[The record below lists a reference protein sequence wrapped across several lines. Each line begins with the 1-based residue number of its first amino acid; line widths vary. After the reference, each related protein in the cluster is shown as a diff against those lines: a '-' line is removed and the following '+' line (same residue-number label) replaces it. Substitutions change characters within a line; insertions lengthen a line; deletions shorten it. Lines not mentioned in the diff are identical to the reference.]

1 MSQVCIKNINIQK
14 TGRISV
20 HGQIEKSKTLLIAL
34 HGYGQLVPYF
44 IRKFHQVN
52 SDDILVIAPEGLHRF
67 YLNGTSGRVGA
78 SWMTKEARLDDI
90 EDNINYLNQV
100 YSVYNQN
107 HTFQKV
113 IVLGFSQGA
122 ATAARW
128 IEKTEFRIDAFIQ
141 WAGVFPPDLEINA
154 NNSKW
159 QSLKHFYVVGNQ
171 DPYFAENSND
181 AYNQSEWLKK
191 HNFHPEISTFEGK
204 HDIDA
209 ATLNRILEK
218 VG

>member
-1 MSQVCIKNINIQK
+1 MSQGCIENINTQK
-14 TGRISV
+14 TGRIAV

-44 IRKFHQVN
+44 IRKFQQVN
-52 SDDILVIAPEGLHRF
+52 SDDIMVIAPEGLHRF

-100 YSVYNQN
+100 YSVYNENQ
-107 HTFQKV
+107 TFQKV

-181 AYNQSEWLKK
+181 AYNQSEWLNK
-191 HNFHPEISTFEGK
+191 HNFHSEISTFEGK
-204 HDIDA
+204 HDIDP
-209 ATLNRILEK
+209 ATLNQILEK

>member
-1 MSQVCIKNINIQK
+1 MNTEIHSISIQK
-14 TGRISV
+14 TGRIAV
-20 HGQIEKSKTLLIAL
+20 HGEAEKSKILLIAL

-44 IRKFHQVN
+44 IRKFQHVD
-52 SDDILVIAPEGLHRF
+52 SDAILVIAPEGLHRF

-100 YSVYNQN
+100 YQQFVGQ
-107 HTFQKV
+107 HKFEKI

-128 IEKTEFRIDAFIQ
+128 IEKTEFHIHAFIQ

-159 QSLKHFYVVGNQ
+159 EGMRHFYVVGNQ

-181 AYNQSEWLKK
+181 EYKQSEWLKK
-191 HNFHPEISTFEGK
+191 HNFHPKTITFEGK

-209 ATLNRILEK
+209 ATLNEILAK

>member
-1 MSQVCIKNINIQK
+1 MSQVCIENINTQK
-14 TGRISV
+14 TGRIAV

-44 IRKFHQVN
+44 IRKFHQIDSTRNFV
-52 SDDILVIAPEGLHRF
+52 VAPEGLHRF

-100 YSVYNQN
+100 YQRFVGQ
-107 HTFQKV
+107 QKFDKI

-128 IEKTEFRIDAFIQ
+128 IENTDFKIDAFIQ

-154 NNSKW
+154 SNSKW

-171 DPYFAENSND
+171 DPYFAENSSD
-181 AYNQSEWLKK
+181 EYNQSAWLKK
-191 HNFHPEISTFEGK
+191 HNFHPETITFDGK
-204 HDIDA
+204 HDVDPV
-209 ATLNRILEK
+209 TLNEILEK

>member
-1 MSQVCIKNINIQK
+1 MSTETHSISIQK
-14 TGRISV
+14 TGRIAV
-20 HGQIEKSKTLLIAL
+20 HGQTEKSKTLLIAL

-44 IRKFHQVN
+44 IRKFQQIN
-52 SDDILVIAPEGLHRF
+52 SDEILVIAPEGLHRF

-90 EDNINYLNQV
+90 NDNITYLNQV
-100 YSVYNQN
+100 YSAYNQN

-128 IEKTEFRIDAFIQ
+128 IEKTDFKIDVFIQ
-141 WAGVFPPDLEINA
+141 WAGVFPPDLELDKE
-154 NNSKW
+154 NSKIRNM
-159 QSLKHFYVVGNQ
+159 KHLYVVGKD
-171 DPYFAENSND
+171 DPYFAENLGNE
-181 AYNQSEWLKK
+181 YNQSEWLKK
-191 HNFHPEISTFEGK
+191 HNFHPEIITFEGK

-209 ATLNRILEK
+209 TTLNEILQK

>member
-1 MSQVCIKNINIQK
+1 MNTETHSISIQK
-14 TGRISV
+14 TGRIAV
-20 HGQIEKSKTLLIAL
+20 HGQIEKSKILLIAL

-44 IRKFHQVN
+44 IRRFQQVD
-52 SDDILVIAPEGLHRF
+52 SDEIFVIAPEGLHRF

-100 YSVYNQN
+100 YAFYNQN

-113 IVLGFSQGA
+113 VVLGFSQGA

-128 IEKTEFRIDAFIQ
+128 IEKTDFKIDAFIQ

-159 QSLKHFYVVGNQ
+159 EGMRHFYVMGDQ
-171 DPYFAENSND
+171 DPYFAENSDNE
-181 AYNQSEWLKK
+181 YNQSEWLKK
-191 HNFHPEISTFEGK
+191 HDFHPETITFEGK
-204 HDIDA
+204 HDVDA
-209 ATLNRILEK
+209 ATLNEILSK
-218 VG
+218 LV

>member
-1 MSQVCIKNINIQK
+1 MMQKHTITTQK
-14 TGRISV
+14 TARYF
-20 HGQIEKSKTLLIAL
+20 QIGEINTETKHIIIAL
-34 HGYGQLVPYF
+34 HGYAQMANYF
-44 IRKFHQVN
+44 LKWFEN
-52 SDDILVIAPEGLHRF
+52 SNYKQTVIIAPEGLHRF
-67 YLNGTSGRVGA
+67 YWEGFSGKVVA

-100 YSVYNQN
+100 YKQFVGKQN
-107 HTFQKV
+107 FDKI

-128 IEKTEFRIDAFIQ
+128 IEKTEFQIDAFIQ

-159 QSLKHFYVVGNQ
+159 QSLKHYYVVGNQ

-181 AYNQSEWLKK
+181 EYNQSAWLNK
-191 HNFHPEISTFEGK
+191 HNFHPETITFEGK

-209 ATLNRILEK
+209 ATLNQILEK

>member
-1 MSQVCIKNINIQK
+1 MNSETHNII
-14 TGRISV
+14 I
-20 HGQIEKSKTLLIAL
+20 SKTARLETFGNVETAQTLIIAL

-44 IRKFHQVN
+44 IRKFHNIDGDKNFV
-52 SDDILVIAPEGLHRF
+52 VAPEGMHRF

-90 EDNINYLNQV
+90 EDNIKYLNQIYQRFV
-100 YSVYNQN
+100 GQ
-107 HTFQKV
+107 QKFDKI

-128 IEKTEFRIDAFIQ
+128 IEKTDFKIDAFIQ

-154 NNSKW
+154 SNSKW

-181 AYNQSEWLKK
+181 EYNQSAWLKK
-191 HNFHPEISTFEGK
+191 HNFHPETITFDGK
-204 HDIDA
+204 HDVDPV
-209 ATLNRILEK
+209 TLNEILEK

>member
-1 MSQVCIKNINIQK
+1 MNTEIHSISIQK
-14 TGRISV
+14 TGRIVV
-20 HGQIEKSKTLLIAL
+20 HGQIEKSKILLIAL

-44 IRKFHQVN
+44 IRKFQHLD
-52 SDDILVIAPEGLHRF
+52 SGEILVIAPEGLHRF
-67 YLNGTSGRVGA
+67 YLNGSSGRVGA
-78 SWMTKEARLDDI
+78 SWMTKEARIDDI
-90 EDNINYLNQV
+90 NDNISYLNQV
-100 YSVYNQN
+100 YKQFVGQQN
-107 HTFQKV
+107 FEK
-113 IVLGFSQGA
+113 IIILGFSQGA

-128 IEKTEFRIDAFIQ
+128 IEKTEFQIDAFIQ

-154 NNSKW
+154 SNSKW

-181 AYNQSEWLKK
+181 EYNQSAWLNK
-191 HNFHPEISTFEGK
+191 HNFYPETITFDGK

-209 ATLNRILEK
+209 TTLNQILEK